1 MLALLLFWQVDKLL
15 PLLEFK
21 QQKSTEENV

>member
-1 MLALLLFWQVDKLL
+1 MLALLSFWQVGKLL